1 MDARTQEVFDK
12 ILKKAPFEL
21 TPEEIGFLR
30 ARRSCLKPIQLEEY
44 KEILNPKPKVE
55 VEPEVVNQTS
65 EKTETVKA
73 NDKSNTK

>member
-12 ILKKAPFEL
+12 ILKKASFEL

-30 ARRSCLKPIQLEEY
+30 ARRSYLKPIQLEEY